1 MHNSIGDRPPV
12 TPPVLIATCAQGAVV
27 FTHPSSTTPERAI
40 QAASTPKR
48 RRLDVVV
55 VLQELRSQDEQD
67 WRRLQAVEREREE
80 REERRSKRYVSRDGA
95 WRCGLL
101 SWILDPCCS
110 LHAVFGSS
118 ISPRLRQVDRRLRHA
133 EGPGDNAVRYST
145 GPSAQEHQAGDFW
158 IPAMICVSPYGI
170 L

>member
-1 MHNSIGDRPPV
+1 MCVRRGSFH
-12 TPPVLIATCAQGAVV
+12 Q
-27 FTHPSSTTPERAI
+27 E
-40 QAASTPKR
+40 AA
-48 RRLDVVV
+48 
-55 VLQELRSQDEQD
+55 
-67 WRRLQAVEREREE
+67 AREE
-80 REERRSKRYVSRDGA
+80 RWREEMGARDDRKEQEAVARDDRLLAILEMLAKNSRDGA

-110 LHAVFGSS
+110 LHVVFGSS